1 VRWLSRHA
9 GRVVSRGELLEH
21 VWEVS
26 PGNETRAVD
35 VAVAGLRAKLER
47 DPATPAIIVSV
58 KGAGYRWG

>member
-1 VRWLSRHA
+1 
-9 GRVVSRGELLEH
+9 VVSRRELLEH
-21 VWEVS
+21 VWGVS

-47 DPATPAIIVSV
+47 DPGAPAIVVSV